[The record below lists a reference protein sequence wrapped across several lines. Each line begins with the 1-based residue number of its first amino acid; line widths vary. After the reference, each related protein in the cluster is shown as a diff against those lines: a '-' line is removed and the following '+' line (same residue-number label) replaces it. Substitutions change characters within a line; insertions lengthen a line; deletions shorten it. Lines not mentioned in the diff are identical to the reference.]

1 MTSQEVPIDAKVQ
14 VSAGIGYVR
23 WTGANP
29 GFAAGKW
36 VGVELFEPGG
46 KNDGSVKGE
55 RYFEC
60 KPNHGVFVRPS
71 QVRIL
76 EAPKP
81 TETPRPQSTRP
92 YATPSAHRLA
102 SDPSARAS
110 SPQKQPTTRSTA
122 PFTPSQTSRVV
133 SSSSSAEAVVPST
146 APMTRRPSSSSSS
159 RPSQGIFKR
168 PPSVLDARALTTA
181 TKEIEHVAS
190 QSIVSAPPGR
200 ISSPTRRVV
209 SPTPSTSQQ
218 SRTRSISSAFVAPPD
233 PATLEQA
240 STQPQ
245 LLSKSP
251 SPDEEHY
258 SLAQKRELEELRI
271 KIRILE
277 NKKHEDQEKIRDL
290 ETRVGEADS
299 LKAARVRLQ
308 AKFQE
313 IQSSLLKAQ
322 RQARD
327 LQSENS
333 ILETRAAEALDQLEM
348 AALDREVAEEKA
360 EAAEADIVKLGEKV
374 AELEMEVALLKEE
387 NAEYEK
393 PVGGIVGER
402 TSLAFVQLEKHNER
416 LKEALIRLRD
426 VSTEAERDHKV
437 KIAELEKALTSQEDL
452 INQLEFAEAKLANAE
467 SQVEDLKQQ
476 LDDALGAEDMLE
488 QLTDRNLQM
497 GERIEEMRLT
507 IEDLEAIK
515 DLNDELEEGHIEAEK
530 QLNEEIEALTAQL
543 RQERVR
549 SGELD
554 ALVLDMETT
563 INQFRDLV
571 ASLQS
576 ELETIRLQQITR
588 ESNTA
593 STSKESQALMNLNL
607 KLQST
612 AAKAQSKTIDL
623 ELKKLEACQLAEHLR
638 IVQAYLPEAYHKT
651 EEDSTTM
658 FLFFSRVAAKV
669 DLLINVVSQIHG
681 LPASLHSASSE
692 ALVGICELIGKLYHF
707 STLNRRFAAI
717 MRRGTTEEWMGYGKF
732 IGEVGGI
739 ESRIDIWLNGL
750 KGNEFNEGDCARDL
764 GSLIAQFDHFAE
776 TSFNHPVLDAGEQ
789 QLGLAHLFDC
799 DLDNFAAAVGFA
811 RQAIAGL
818 ASEEDIEVEVG
829 GSSLEGGVYEPIQ
842 RILDLVRNVKI
853 PSSKLVLQIK
863 EIVQTSSAFQPEVE
877 LMLRDLTTSVS
888 NAVDLAVQLAQRIG
902 QHVSTLRSTKEPL
915 RLSDIES
922 FLHDVTAQ
930 SASAG
935 SKVHPWELIAMFVS
949 KLGEDLSGTL
959 PKIKEAAKDGR
970 IVSLESTPPWLG
982 RVASIK
988 EAASHNA
995 EVEKQVVKLT
1005 EEVKDML
1012 REIKIRDQNL
1022 QESGVKVETLERRL
1036 EASRKQADIIIE
1048 LENDVAKA
1056 RKQEKVY
1063 EDAIE
1068 QLQAEQDAL
1077 EFENARLRK
1086 GQGQNTDKQ
1095 GNHVSATP
1103 GFGGEPIII
1112 GSGATL
1118 ESSQLAE
1125 QVESLKSAVRFLRS
1139 ENALLKSRELYND
1152 IHSLSALRYRS
1163 EPQMPELVPSN
1174 GPSSPSSSE
1183 SSLPTTP
1190 THSPVRSLPM
1200 TKHIIGVESRI
1211 LLHQMAKFQA
1221 SAKVVDISNLGGKE
1235 GWRSRKN
1242 APELQYREWKKR
1254 EKRFEKKLEGL
1265 VGRSKRLSGL

>member
-55 RYFEC
+55 RYFDC

-76 EAPKP
+76 EAPKS
-81 TETPRPQSTRP
+81 TATPRPQSMRP
-92 YATPSAHRLA
+92 PATPSAHRLTSA
-102 SDPSARAS
+102 SSSRPA
-110 SPQKQPTTRSTA
+110 SPQKQPTARPTA
-122 PFTPSQTSRVV
+122 PPTPSQTSRVLSA
-133 SSSSSAEAVVPST
+133 SSSTEAVAPST
-146 APMTRRPSSSSSS
+146 APATRRVSSSSSS
-159 RPSQGIFKR
+159 RRSQGIFKR
-168 PPSVLDARALTTA
+168 PPSVLDGRALTA
-181 TKEIEHVAS
+181 TEEIEYVAS
-190 QSIVSAPPGR
+190 HSLVSPPPGR
-200 ISSPTRRVV
+200 ISSPTRSVG
-209 SPTPSTSQQ
+209 SPTPSISQQ
-218 SRTRSISSAFVAPPD
+218 GRTRSISSAFVVPPNL
-233 PATLEQA
+233 ATLEQA
-240 STQPQ
+240 SRQPQ
-245 LLSKSP
+245 SLSRLP
-251 SPDEEHY
+251 SSEEEDT
-258 SLAQKRELEELRI
+258 LFAQKRELEELRI

-313 IQSSLLKAQ
+313 IQSSLLTAQ

-333 ILETRAAEALDQLEM
+333 MLETRAAEAIDQLEM

-393 PVGGIVGER
+393 PAGGIEGER
-402 TSLAFVQLEKHNER
+402 TSLAFLQLEKHNER

-426 VSTEAERDHKV
+426 VSAEAERDHKV
-437 KIAELEKALTSQEDL
+437 KIAELEKVLTSQEDL
-452 INQLEFAEAKLANAE
+452 ISQLEFAEAKLTNAE

-488 QLTDRNLQM
+488 QLTERNLQM

-515 DLNDELEEGHIEAEK
+515 ELNDELEEGHVETEK
-530 QLNEEIEALTAQL
+530 QLNEEIEALTAEL
-543 RQERVR
+543 RKERVR

-554 ALVLDMETT
+554 ALILDMETT
-563 INQFRDLV
+563 INQFRELV

-576 ELETIRLQQITR
+576 ELETIRLQQATR
-588 ESNTA
+588 ESDTA
-593 STSKESQALMNLNL
+593 TTSKESQALMNLNL

-623 ELKKLEACQLAEHLR
+623 ELQKLEAFQLAEHLR
-638 IVQAYLPEAYHKT
+638 IVQAYLPEAYHQT
-651 EEDSTTM
+651 EEDSTTL
-658 FLFFSRVAAKV
+658 FLFFNRVAAKV
-669 DLLINVVSQIHG
+669 DLLINVISQIHG
-681 LPASLHSASSE
+681 LPTSLHSTSSD
-692 ALVGICELIGKLYHF
+692 ALVGICELIGKLHHF

-717 MRRGTTEEWMGYGKF
+717 MCRGTTEEWVDYGKF
-732 IGEVGGI
+732 IGEIGGV
-739 ESRIDIWLNGL
+739 ESRVDIWLNGL
-750 KGNEFNEGDCARDL
+750 KSDEFNEGDCARDL
-764 GSLIAQFDHFAE
+764 GSLISQFDHLAE
-776 TSFNHPVLDAGEQ
+776 TSFDHPVLDAGEQ

-799 DLDNFAAAVGFA
+799 DLDNFAAAVGFV
-811 RQAIAGL
+811 RQAVAGL
-818 ASEEDIEVEVG
+818 TSEEDTEIEMG
-829 GSSLEGGVYEPIQ
+829 DSSLEEAVYEPVQ
-842 RILDLVRNVKI
+842 RILDLVRSVKI
-853 PSSKLVLQIK
+853 PSTKMVLQIK
-863 EIVQTSSAFQPEVE
+863 ETVQTSSAFQPEVD
-877 LMLRDLTTSVS
+877 LMLRELTTSVS

-902 QHVSTLRSTKEPL
+902 QHVSTLRNTKEPL
-915 RLSDIES
+915 RLSDIDS
-922 FLHDVTAQ
+922 FLRDVTAQ

-935 SKVHPWELIAMFVS
+935 SNVHPWDLIAMFVS
-949 KLGEDLSGTL
+949 RLREDLNGTL
-959 PKIKEAAKDGR
+959 SKIKEAAKDGR
-970 IVSLESTPPWLG
+970 TISLESTPPWLG
-982 RVASIK
+982 RVASIR
-988 EAASHNA
+988 EAASYNA
-995 EVEKQVVKLT
+995 DAEKQVVKLA

-1012 REIKIRDQNL
+1012 REIKIRDQSL
-1022 QESGVKVETLERRL
+1022 QESGMKVETLERRL

-1077 EFENARLRK
+1077 EVENARLRK
-1086 GQGQNTDKQ
+1086 GQGQSKDRQEN
-1095 GNHVSATP
+1095 GVSATP
-1103 GFGGEPIII
+1103 EFGGDPVII
-1112 GSGATL
+1112 GSGAGL

-1125 QVESLKSAVRFLRS
+1125 QVESLKGAVRFLRS

-1152 IHSLSALRYRS
+1152 IHSLSALQYRF
-1163 EPQMPELVPSN
+1163 EPQMPDLVPSN
-1174 GPSSPSSSE
+1174 IPTSPSSSE

-1190 THSPVRSLPM
+1190 THSPMRSLPM
-1200 TKHIIGVESRI
+1200 TKHIIEVESRI

-1235 GWRSRKN
+1235 GWKSRKN
-1242 APELQYREWKKR
+1242 APELQYREWKKK
-1254 EKRFEKKLEGL
+1254 EKRLEKKLEGL
-1265 VGRSKRLSGL
+1265 IGRSKGLSGL

>member
-1 MTSQEVPIDAKVQ
+1 MTSHEVPIDAKVQ

-55 RYFEC
+55 RYFDC

-76 EAPKP
+76 EAPKS
-81 TETPRPQSTRP
+81 TATPRPQSMRP
-92 YATPSAHRLA
+92 PATPSAHRLTSA
-102 SDPSARAS
+102 SSSRPA
-110 SPQKQPTTRSTA
+110 SPQKQPTARPTA
-122 PFTPSQTSRVV
+122 PPTPSQTSRVLSA
-133 SSSSSAEAVVPST
+133 SSSTEAVAPST
-146 APMTRRPSSSSSS
+146 APTTRRVSSSSSS

-168 PPSVLDARALTTA
+168 PPSVLDGGALTAA
-181 TKEIEHVAS
+181 TEEIEYVAS
-190 QSIVSAPPGR
+190 HSLVSPPPGR
-200 ISSPTRRVV
+200 ISSPTRSVV
-209 SPTPSTSQQ
+209 SPTPGISHQG
-218 SRTRSISSAFVAPPD
+218 RKGSISSAFVAPPN

-240 STQPQ
+240 STQP
-245 LLSKSP
+245 LSLSRLP
-251 SPDEEHY
+251 SSEEEHT
-258 SLAQKRELEELRI
+258 LFAQKRELEELRI

-299 LKAARVRLQ
+299 LRAARVRLQ

-313 IQSSLLKAQ
+313 IQSSLLTAQ

-333 ILETRAAEALDQLEM
+333 ILETRAAEAIDQLEM

-374 AELEMEVALLKEE
+374 TELEMEVALLKEE

-393 PVGGIVGER
+393 PAGGIEGER

-426 VSTEAERDHKV
+426 VSAEAERDHKV
-437 KIAELEKALTSQEDL
+437 KIAELEKVLTSQEDL
-452 INQLEFAEAKLANAE
+452 ISQLEFAEAKLTNAE

-488 QLTDRNLQM
+488 QLTERNLQM
-497 GERIEEMRLT
+497 GERIEEMRQT

-515 DLNDELEEGHIEAEK
+515 ELNDELEEGHVETEK
-530 QLNEEIEALTAQL
+530 QLNEEIEALTAEL
-543 RQERVR
+543 RKERVR

-554 ALVLDMETT
+554 ALILDMETT
-563 INQFRDLV
+563 INQFRELV

-576 ELETIRLQQITR
+576 ELETIRLQQATR
-588 ESNTA
+588 ESDTA

-623 ELKKLEACQLAEHLR
+623 ELQKLEAFQLAEHLR
-638 IVQAYLPEAYHKT
+638 IVQAYLPDAYHQT

-658 FLFFSRVAAKV
+658 FLFFNRVAAKV
-669 DLLINVVSQIHG
+669 DLLINVISQIHG
-681 LPASLHSASSE
+681 LPTSLHSASSD
-692 ALVGICELIGKLYHF
+692 ALVGICELIGKLHHF

-717 MRRGTTEEWMGYGKF
+717 MCRGTTEAWIGYGKF
-732 IGEVGGI
+732 IGEIGGV
-739 ESRIDIWLNGL
+739 ESRVDIWLNGL
-750 KGNEFNEGDCARDL
+750 KGDEFNEGDCARDL
-764 GSLIAQFDHFAE
+764 GSLISQFNHLAE
-776 TSFNHPVLDAGEQ
+776 TSFNHPFLDAGEQ
-789 QLGLAHLFDC
+789 QLGLAYLFDC
-799 DLDNFAAAVGFA
+799 DLDNFAAAVGFVK
-811 RQAIAGL
+811 QAVAGL
-818 ASEEDIEVEVG
+818 TSEEDTEIEMG
-829 GSSLEGGVYEPIQ
+829 DSSLEERVYEPVQ
-842 RILDLVRNVKI
+842 RVLDLVRSVKI
-853 PSSKLVLQIK
+853 PSTKMVLQIK
-863 EIVQTSSAFQPEVE
+863 ETVQTSSAFQPEVD
-877 LMLRDLTTSVS
+877 LMLRELTTSVS

-915 RLSDIES
+915 RLSDIDS

-935 SKVHPWELIAMFVS
+935 SNVHPWDLISMFVS
-949 KLGEDLSGTL
+949 RLREDLSGTL
-959 PKIKEAAKDGR
+959 SKIKEAAKDGR
-970 IVSLESTPPWLG
+970 TVLESTPPWLE

-988 EAASHNA
+988 EAASYNA
-995 EVEKQVVKLT
+995 DAEKQVVKLA
-1005 EEVKDML
+1005 EE
-1012 REIKIRDQNL
+1012 DQSL
-1022 QESGVKVETLERRL
+1022 QESGMKVETLERRL

-1077 EFENARLRK
+1077 EVENARLRK
-1086 GQGQNTDKQ
+1086 GQGQSKDRQEN
-1095 GNHVSATP
+1095 GVSATP
-1103 GFGGEPIII
+1103 GFGGDPVII
-1112 GSGATL
+1112 GSSAGL

-1125 QVESLKSAVRFLRS
+1125 QVESLKGAVRFLRS

-1152 IHSLSALRYRS
+1152 IHSLSALQYRS
-1163 EPQMPELVPSN
+1163 EPQMPDLVPSN
-1174 GPSSPSSSE
+1174 IPTSPSSSE

-1190 THSPVRSLPM
+1190 THSPMRSLPM
-1200 TKHIIGVESRI
+1200 TKHIIEVESRI

-1221 SAKVVDISNLGGKE
+1221 IAKVVDISSLGGKE
-1235 GWRSRKN
+1235 GWKSRKN
-1242 APELQYREWKKR
+1242 APELQYREWKKK
-1254 EKRFEKKLEGL
+1254 EKRLEKKLEGL
-1265 VGRSKRLSGL
+1265 IGRSKGLSGL

>member
-1 MTSQEVPIDAKVQ
+1 MTSQEVPIDTKVQ
-14 VSAGIGYVR
+14 VSAGVGYVR

-36 VGVELFEPGG
+36 VGVELLEPGG

-55 RYFEC
+55 RYFDC

-76 EAPKP
+76 EAPKS
-81 TETPRPQSTRP
+81 TATSRPQSMRP
-92 YATPSAHRLA
+92 PATPSAHRLTSA
-102 SDPSARAS
+102 SSSRPA
-110 SPQKQPTTRSTA
+110 SPQKQPTRPTA
-122 PFTPSQTSRVV
+122 PPTPSQTLRVLSA
-133 SSSSSAEAVVPST
+133 SSSTEAVAPST
-146 APMTRRPSSSSSS
+146 APTTGRVSSSSSS

-168 PPSVLDARALTTA
+168 PPSVLDERALTAA
-181 TKEIEHVAS
+181 TEEIEYVAS
-190 QSIVSAPPGR
+190 HSLVSPPPGR
-200 ISSPTRRVV
+200 ISSPTRSVI
-209 SPTPSTSQQ
+209 SPTPSISQQ
-218 SRTRSISSAFVAPPD
+218 GRKWSFSSAFVAPPN

-245 LLSKSP
+245 SLSRLP
-251 SPDEEHY
+251 SSEEEHT
-258 SLAQKRELEELRI
+258 LFAQKRELEELRI

-313 IQSSLLKAQ
+313 IQSSLLTAQ

-333 ILETRAAEALDQLEM
+333 ILETRAAEAIDQLEM

-393 PVGGIVGER
+393 PAGGIEGER

-452 INQLEFAEAKLANAE
+452 ISQLEFAEAKLTNAE

-488 QLTDRNLQM
+488 QLTERNLQM

-515 DLNDELEEGHIEAEK
+515 ELNDELEEGHVETEK
-530 QLNEEIEALTAQL
+530 QLNEEIEALTAEL
-543 RQERVR
+543 RKERVR

-554 ALVLDMETT
+554 ALILDMETT
-563 INQFRDLV
+563 INQFRELV
-571 ASLQS
+571 ASLQG
-576 ELETIRLQQITR
+576 ELETIRLQQVTR
-588 ESNTA
+588 ESDTA

-623 ELKKLEACQLAEHLR
+623 ELQKLEAFQLAEHLR
-638 IVQAYLPEAYHKT
+638 IVQAYLPEAYHQT

-658 FLFFSRVAAKV
+658 FLFFNRVAAKV
-669 DLLINVVSQIHG
+669 NLLINVISQIHG
-681 LPASLHSASSE
+681 LPMSLHSASSD
-692 ALVGICELIGKLYHF
+692 ALVGVCELIGKLHHF

-717 MRRGTTEEWMGYGKF
+717 MCRGTTEAWIGYGKF
-732 IGEVGGI
+732 IGEIGGV
-739 ESRIDIWLNGL
+739 ESRVDIWLNGL
-750 KGNEFNEGDCARDL
+750 KGDEFNEGDCARDL
-764 GSLIAQFDHFAE
+764 GSLISQFDHLAE
-776 TSFNHPVLDAGEQ
+776 TSFNHPALDAGEQ

-799 DLDNFAAAVGFA
+799 DLDNFAAAVGFV
-811 RQAIAGL
+811 RQIVAGL
-818 ASEEDIEVEVG
+818 ASEEDTEIEMG
-829 GSSLEGGVYEPIQ
+829 DSSLEERVYEPVQ
-842 RILDLVRNVKI
+842 RILDLVRSVKI
-853 PSSKLVLQIK
+853 PSTKMVLQIK
-863 EIVQTSSAFQPEVE
+863 ETVQTSSAFQPEVD
-877 LMLRDLTTSVS
+877 LMLHELTTSVS

-902 QHVSTLRSTKEPL
+902 QHVSTLRSTKESL
-915 RLSDIES
+915 RLSDIDS

-935 SKVHPWELIAMFVS
+935 SNVHPWDLIAMFVS
-949 KLGEDLSGTL
+949 RLREDLSGTL
-959 PKIKEAAKDGR
+959 SKIKEAAKDGR
-970 IVSLESTPPWLG
+970 TVLESTRPWLE

-988 EAASHNA
+988 EAASYNVDA
-995 EVEKQVVKLT
+995 EKQVVKLA
-1005 EEVKDML
+1005 EE
-1012 REIKIRDQNL
+1012 DQSL
-1022 QESGVKVETLERRL
+1022 QESGMKVETLERRL

-1077 EFENARLRK
+1077 EAENARLRK
-1086 GQGQNTDKQ
+1086 GQGQSKDRQEN
-1095 GNHVSATP
+1095 GVSATP
-1103 GFGGEPIII
+1103 GFGGDPVII
-1112 GSGATL
+1112 GSGAGL

-1125 QVESLKSAVRFLRS
+1125 QVESLKGAVRFLRS

-1152 IHSLSALRYRS
+1152 IHSLSTLQYRS
-1163 EPQMPELVPSN
+1163 EPQMPDLVPSN
-1174 GPSSPSSSE
+1174 IPTSPSSSE

-1190 THSPVRSLPM
+1190 THSPMRSLPM
-1200 TKHIIGVESRI
+1200 TKHIIEVESRI
-1211 LLHQMAKFQA
+1211 LLHQVAKFQA

-1235 GWRSRKN
+1235 GWKSRKN
-1242 APELQYREWKKR
+1242 APELQYREWKKK
-1254 EKRFEKKLEGL
+1254 EKRLEKKLEGL
-1265 VGRSKRLSGL
+1265 IGRSKELSGL